1 MIGLSDNWFLEPVF
15 DFEYKSYQVLGY
27 SQSLN
32 LHFARMRFY
41 PYIDDLT
48 LHLQRLQQYVRAK
61 EDLESK
67 LHRDIDELDFEN
79 KKIIKKPVDD
89 SNGLITELQ
98 EILLFARNHFDSS
111 LKHASTELAILSKEI
126 EIQQLGVSDLNLN
139 RGILLFRR
147 PTFTRVYSYTL
158 RMVQRPGL
166 VHAYKD
172 LKTNYVQDV
181 STNAFTNFNE
191 VKWDMLKT
199 TGNRSGSNAFLIETN
214 RDFPHYELVMPL
226 VKKHLIN
233 LSR

>member
-32 LHFARMRFY
+32 SHFVGMRFY

-48 LHLQRLQQYVRAK
+48 LHLKRLRQYVSAK
-61 EDLESK
+61 DELEAK
-67 LHRDIDELDFEN
+67 LHRDIQEIDFEN

-89 SNGLITELQ
+89 SNGLITEIQ
-98 EILLFARNHFDSS
+98 EILLFACNHFDSS
-111 LKHASTELAILSKEI
+111 LKYASNELASLTKEI

-147 PTFTRVYSYTL
+147 PTFTRVYNYTL
-158 RMVQRPGL
+158 RLIRRPG
-166 VHAYKD
+166 VAHAYKD
-172 LKTNYVQDV
+172 LKTNYIQDV
-181 STNAFTNFNE
+181 STGSFTNFNE
-191 VKWDMLKT
+191 IKWNILRAVGKD
-199 TGNRSGSNAFLIETN
+199 SGSNAFLIETN